1 MIKCPHVQ
9 TDERPGGA
17 MKNALKIATK
27 NATKNVRSIHRGGE
41 AHWVGDGFPVH
52 TVFSYQDLGPELTP
66 FLLLDHAGPADF
78 GPTDEERGVGWHP
91 HRGFETVTV
100 AFDGEVDHEDTAGN
114 RGSIRPG
121 DVQWMTAGSGVLHKE
136 MHGRDYARRGGTF
149 EMLQLW
155 VNLPAKSK
163 MTAPRY
169 QTLLARDIPGVSLPE
184 NAGSVR
190 VIAGEFEGAKGP
202 ARTFTPINLLDLR
215 LHATHRVRLDLREG
229 WTAALFILKGKI
241 VVNGSEVANEAELVV
256 FEREG
261 GEAAIE
267 AASDAT
273 VFVMSGQPIDEPI
286 TGYGPFVMNTP
297 QQIQQAI
304 ADYNSG
310 RLGKIPALTT

>member
-1 MIKCPHVQ
+1 
-9 TDERPGGA
+9 

-27 NATKNVRSIHRGGE
+27 IATKNVRSIHRGRE

-52 TVFSYQDLGPELTP
+52 TVFSYQDLGAELTP

-78 GPTDEERGVGWHP
+78 GPTVEERGVGWHP
-91 HRGFETVTV
+91 HRGFETVTI
-100 AFDGEVDHEDTAGN
+100 AYQGEVDHEDTGGN

-136 MHGRDYARRGGTF
+136 MHGRDYARRGGPF

-163 MTAPRY
+163 MTSPRY
-169 QTLLARDIPGVSLPE
+169 QELLDRDIPAARLPGD
-184 NAGSVR
+184 AGSVR

-202 ARTFTPINLLDLR
+202 ARTFTPINLFDLR
-215 LHATHRVRLDLREG
+215 LRAGHRVRLDLREG
-229 WTAALFILKGKI
+229 WTAALFVLKGK
-241 VVNGSEVANEAELVV
+241 VSVNGEAANEGELVV

-273 VFVMSGQPIDEPI
+273 VFVMNGKPIDEPI
-286 TGYGPFVMNTP
+286 AGYGPFVMNT
-297 QQIQQAI
+297 QEQIRQAFV
-304 ADYNSG
+304 DYQSG
-310 RLGKIPALTT
+310 RLGRIPSTTH